1 MTTIHARQ
9 IQFAK
14 MHIGETTPYE
24 ERFVF
29 DFLINYMVYWK
40 GTFVCILQFVVLHL

>member
-14 MHIGETTPYE
+14 MHIRKMFSTKFGKDTQISN
-24 ERFVF
+24 FVK
-29 DFLINYMVYWK
+29 NPSSGSTAVP
-40 GTFVCILQFVVLHL
+40 